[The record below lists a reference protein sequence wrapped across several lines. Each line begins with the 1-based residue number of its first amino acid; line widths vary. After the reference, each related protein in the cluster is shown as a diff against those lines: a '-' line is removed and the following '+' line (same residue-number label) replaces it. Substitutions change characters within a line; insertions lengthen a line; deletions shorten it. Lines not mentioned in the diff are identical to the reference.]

1 MKGFI
6 SDDGNYG
13 VFQYGKQYMVI
24 YHNQQLDVFKTIA
37 QCNKFIKKHQDTLQT
52 EPPKQETIKRS
63 PRVKAEAKPA
73 SIRKTAKKNN
83 DFN

>member
-37 QCNKFIKKHQDTLQT
+37 QCKKFIKNHQDTLKT
-52 EPPKQETIKRS
+52 EPLKQEKPKRS

-73 SIRKTAKKNN
+73 SIRKTAKKK
-83 DFN
+83 